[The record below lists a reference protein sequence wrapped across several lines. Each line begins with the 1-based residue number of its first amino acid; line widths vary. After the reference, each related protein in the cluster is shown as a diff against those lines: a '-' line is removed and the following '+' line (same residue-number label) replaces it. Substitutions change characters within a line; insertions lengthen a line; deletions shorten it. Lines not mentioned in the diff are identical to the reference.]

1 MSDSES
7 VSSASTAAAPTLA
20 ELLKEARNFH
30 KKAEG
35 LLKEAAK
42 AAKGVK
48 VAKKKPAGEKKPRK
62 VSEGQLKWQAF
73 QKFVWAELKEE
84 NPATPFK
91 EAMKAAGPRWNKGAP
106 ADEDDA
112 ARFEEWLEE
121 NPIPTP
127 EEAMEA
133 REAKLKEEAEEKE
146 RKKEERAK
154 EKERKAKEKAKTA
167 KAAPKTPAKPTKPAS
182 AAAPKKAAKAAA
194 ASDSESEEEKSVK
207 KPTKAAPKAPK
218 KAAAAASDSES
229 EEEAPKKP
237 AAKKLP
243 AASKPAAAPAPA
255 KPTKKPTKAKA
266 EPEEAPAD
274 EDSLPTVEIAG
285 TSYMRIGNNAYD
297 SETLKYVGRIA
308 DDESSIDFDAPEEK

>member
-48 VAKKKPAGEKKPRK
+48 VAKKKPAGEKKARK
-62 VSEGQLKWQAF
+62 VSEGQLKWRAF
-73 QKFVWAELKEE
+73 QKFVWAGMKEE

-91 EAMKAAGPRWNKGAP
+91 EAMKAAGPRWNKGEP
-106 ADEDDA
+106 EEDDS

-121 NPIPTP
+121 NPILSP
-127 EEAMEA
+127 EEAMAE
-133 REAKLKEEAEEKE
+133 REEKLEAEKAEKADKE
-146 RKKEERAK
+146 RKKEEAK
-154 EKERKAKEKAKTA
+154 ATKTKAAKAA
-167 KAAPKTPAKPTKPAS
+167 KAAPKTPAKPTKPA
-182 AAAPKKAAKAAA
+182 ATAAPKKAAKAVVS
-194 ASDSESEEEKSVK
+194 SDSESEEEKP
-207 KPTKAAPKAPK
+207 KPKPAKVVAKALK

-243 AASKPAAAPAPA
+243 VASKAAAAPAPKA
-255 KPTKKPTKAKA
+255 APKKSKKA
-266 EPEEAPAD
+266 EPEAPAD
-274 EDSLPTVEIAG
+274 EDDLPTVEVAG
-285 TSYMRIGNNAYD
+285 VSYLRVNNNAYD
-297 SETLKYVGRIA
+297 KDSLAYAGRISA
-308 DDESSIDFDAPEEK
+308 DGSSIDFDAAEEK